1 MRHRHLSPSRLTLG
15 VLLIAAATLAAC
27 GSSAEPAD
35 QGRICV
41 PESDDCPSSQE
52 LRRDYPGRNTVDVAI
67 HNRGPEA
74 TVSLFI
80 GPSDT
85 RAPTLD
91 ASIDGS
97 ADTGDAPASATDS
110 AGTVV
115 RNYSMDPDQTIRERF
130 VTTELFTRNTLT
142 ISLNC
147 RPCPNCDS
155 SCRASVDYVR
165 LTRRLDCESSDD
177 CPGDRRCDS
186 RLGTC
191 VECRSD
197 SDCRVD
203 QRCDRTNGRCVPP
216 AQPQGCATADTGRSL
231 GWTLA
236 VLLLLALF
244 ARGVLPLANDA
255 RNINAV
261 RITSLVAAAG
271 LCLLPATSSAQSLRS
286 TLSLEAGLRMPT
298 GELATHVKRGIG
310 IQLQQ
315 TLRGRHLG
323 ANASIGT
330 DYFLTTQPPPPF
342 ERELQIVQFS
352 VGPRAYIPI
361 GDLEIG
367 VGAAYRR
374 LGLGPNALVRFT
386 GRQASFHGFG
396 VSTGASYQ
404 FRGFEASA
412 SVDWRPTLGLELGV
426 VAINVG
432 IGLTAR

>member
-1 MRHRHLSPSRLTLG
+1 MRHRHLSASRLTLG
-15 VLLIAAATLAAC
+15 ALLITAATLAAC
-27 GSSAEPAD
+27 GSSAEPANL
-35 QGRICV
+35 GRICV
-41 PESDDCPSSQE
+41 PDSDDCPSSQE
-52 LRRDYPGRNTVDVAI
+52 LRRDYPGRNIVDVAI
-67 HNRGPEA
+67 HNRGPRA

-91 ASIDGS
+91 ASVDGL
-97 ADTGDAPASATDS
+97 ADTDDAPPNASP
-110 AGTVV
+110 GTVI

-142 ISLNC
+142 ISVNC
-147 RPCPNCDS
+147 RPCPSCDS

-216 AQPQGCATADTGRSL
+216 AQPQGCATTDTGRSL
-231 GWTLA
+231 GLTLA
-236 VLLLLALF
+236 GLLLLALF
-244 ARGVLPLANDA
+244 ARGVSILTSDDRTL
-255 RNINAV
+255 NAV
-261 RITSLVAAAG
+261 GMTSLVAAAG
-271 LCLLPATSSAQSLRS
+271 LLAVPATSSAQSLRS
-286 TLSLEAGLRMPT
+286 TLSLETGLRMPT

-310 IQLQQ
+310 VQLRQ
-315 TLRGRHLG
+315 TLRGRHIG
-323 ANASIGT
+323 ASASIGT
-330 DYFLTTQPPPPF
+330 DYFLTTQSPPPF

-352 VGPRAYIPI
+352 IGPRAYIPI

-396 VSTGASYQ
+396 VSTGTSYQ

-412 SVDWRPTLGLELGV
+412 SIGWRPTLGLDLGV
-426 VAINVG
+426 VAVNVG